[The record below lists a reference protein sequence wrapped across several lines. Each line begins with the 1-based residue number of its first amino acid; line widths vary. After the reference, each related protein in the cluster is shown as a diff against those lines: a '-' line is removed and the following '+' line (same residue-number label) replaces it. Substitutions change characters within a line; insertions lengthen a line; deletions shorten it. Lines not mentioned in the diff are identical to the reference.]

1 MKIAIVGGSRVGGT
15 KIGEWLGYELG
26 IEFISEPFVQ
36 WRSDKELR
44 DNFKKVYGRDSSVI
58 VKVFP
63 DSDWD
68 TLKESVKWDYIIG
81 LVRDNERECAE
92 SGIRAKETNEWH
104 KEYIVDAEWFKDKDI
119 EEEIERI
126 REWRDKILNDKSIRL
141 QISYEGI
148 FNSKEDKDKVKELLG
163 ISEWRFDGMLDRKYK
178 YRKDK
183 IKELNK
189 KSLI

>member
-1 MKIAIVGGSRVGGT
+1 MKVAIVGGSRVGGT

-92 SGIRAKETNEWH
+92 SGIRAKETNVWH
-104 KEYIVDAEWFKDKDI
+104 NEYIVEAEWFEDKDI
-119 EEEIERI
+119 EGEIQKI
-126 REWRDKILNDKSIRL
+126 REWRDKILNDKSIGL

-148 FNSKEDKDKVKELLG
+148 FNSKEDTNKLKELLG
-163 ISEWRFDGMLDRKYK
+163 INEWRFDSMLDRKYK
-178 YRKDK
+178 YRKEK
-183 IKELNK
+183 PIPEKRK
-189 KSLI
+189 LI